1 MKFMDTMKSLY
12 YSEYLHLDKILNAQH
27 PKSAE
32 NGKTAAHEEM
42 LFIIVHQAF
51 ELWFKQ
57 VRHELSSII
66 DSLHKE
72 RIDDNT
78 DEMSM
83 IVQRLYRIIKI
94 INLMNAQF
102 EVLETM
108 KPLNFL
114 DFRKYLYPASG
125 FQSKQFRM
133 VEAMLG
139 LKMHCRHMP
148 DHYKNVCTHAG
159 GFVKD
164 DYEEITACE
173 NDLSVLEGVKNWLSR
188 MPFFHPELWKEY
200 QSKFPGDKLND
211 NIFLSDYFHLYEQT
225 QQELGNDSLKE
236 SRAKVEGKEAE
247 STLTESFKT
256 VFIEKGTELFTPK
269 EMTAALFIQLYGQH
283 PMLHLPFE
291 LLNSLVEIDDLLSL
305 WRYRHYSMVKKMI
318 GSSPGTGGTSGA
330 GYLFGAVQ
338 KNRVFSD
345 LLVLPTFFIEREK
358 LPSLPKKLKDLLEF
372 NHEYSIEDFATEAS
386 RH

>member
-1 MKFMDTMKSLY
+1 MDNKKSLY
-12 YSEYLHLDKILNAQH
+12 YSEYLHLDKILDAQH

-32 NGKTAAHEEM
+32 DGKEAHEEM

-66 DSLHKE
+66 ESLHKD

-78 DEMSM
+78 DEMSV

-148 DHYKNVCTHAG
+148 EHYKNVCTHAG
-159 GFVKD
+159 GFQQTDYD
-164 DYEEITACE
+164 DITACE
-173 NDLSVLEGVKNWLSR
+173 NELSVLEGVKNWLAR
-188 MPFFHPELWKEY
+188 MPFFHPELWTEFE
-200 QSKFPGDKLND
+200 SKFPEKVND
-211 NIFLSDYFHLYEQT
+211 NIFISDYYQLY
-225 QQELGNDSLKE
+225 QQSQLELGNHGLKE
-236 SRAKVEGKEAE
+236 SRAKIEGKE
-247 STLTESFKT
+247 TESPLTDSFRT
-256 VFIEKGTELFTPK
+256 LFIENGSEHFTAR
-269 EMTAALFIQLYGQH
+269 EMSAALFIQLYGQH

-305 WRYRHYSMVKKMI
+305 WRYKHYSMVKKMI

-330 GYLFGAVQ
+330 GYLFGAIQ
-338 KNRVFSD
+338 KNRVFAD
-345 LLVLPTFFIEREK
+345 LLVLPTFFIERDK
-358 LPSLPKKLKDLLEF
+358 LPILPKKLKDLLEF
-372 NHEYSIEDFATEAS
+372 SHEYSIEDFATEPS

>member
-1 MKFMDTMKSLY
+1 MNQDQPLY
-12 YSEYLHLDKILNAQH
+12 YSDYLQLDKILDAQY
-27 PKSAE
+27 PKSAV
-32 NGKTAAHEEM
+32 NGKAGAHEEM

-57 VRHELSSII
+57 VRHELGSII

-78 DEMSM
+78 DEMSI
-83 IVQRLYRIIKI
+83 IVQRLYRVIKI
-94 INLMNAQF
+94 VKLMNDQF

-114 DFRKYLYPASG
+114 DFRGYLYPASG
-125 FQSKQFRM
+125 FQSKQFRI

-139 LKMHCRHMP
+139 LKMQHRHMP

-159 GFVKD
+159 GFNQP
-164 DYEEITACE
+164 DYEEITGYE
-173 NDLSVLEGVKNWLSR
+173 QDLSVLQGVKNWLSR
-188 MPFFHPELWKEY
+188 MPFFHPQLWKEY
-200 QSKFPGDKLND
+200 QAQFPGSITHD
-211 NIFLSDYFHLYEQT
+211 NIFISDYYQLY
-225 QQELGNDSLKE
+225 QQSQQALSAGSLKE
-236 SRAKVEGKEAE
+236 FRDSQEPTNADPTSKD
-247 STLTESFKT
+247 SFRCI
-256 VFIEKGTELFTPK
+256 FMEHGTGTFSAG

-291 LLNSLVEIDDLLSL
+291 LLNSLVELDDLLSM

-318 GSSPGTGGTSGA
+318 GSSPGTGGTTGA
-330 GYLFGAVQ
+330 GYLMGAVQ

-345 LLVLPTFFIEREK
+345 LLLLPTFFIERNR
-358 LPSLPKKLKDLLEF
+358 LPQLPTKLKDLLEF
-372 NHEYSIEDFATEAS
+372 SHEYSIDQLAS
-386 RH
+386 S

>member
-1 MKFMDTMKSLY
+1 MDTKKPLY
-12 YSEYLHLDKILNAQH
+12 YSEYLNLDKLLTSQH
-27 PKSAE
+27 PKSAVA
-32 NGKTAAHEEM
+32 GKAAAHEEM

-78 DEMSM
+78 DEMSV

-114 DFRKYLYPASG
+114 DFRTYLYPASG
-125 FQSKQFRM
+125 FQSKQFRI

-139 LKMHCRHMP
+139 LKMDHRHMP
-148 DHYKNVCTHAG
+148 EHYKNVCTHAG
-159 GFVKD
+159 GFHQE
-164 DYEEITACE
+164 DYEEITASE
-173 NDLSVLEGVKNWLSR
+173 DDLSVLQGVKNWLSR
-188 MPFFHPELWKEY
+188 MPFFHPALWQDYKSRFAETRV
-200 QSKFPGDKLND
+200 SE
-211 NIFLSDYFHLYEQT
+211 NIFLSDYYHLY
-225 QQELGNDSLKE
+225 QQSQRDLGADSLKE
-236 SRAKVEGKEAE
+236 FREKQEEKEGHVASKDSFRA
-247 STLTESFKT
+247 L
-256 VFIEKGTELFTPK
+256 FIEKGTTHFTAK

-318 GSSPGTGGTSGA
+318 GSSPGTGGTEGA
-330 GYLFGAVQ
+330 GYLLGAVQ

-345 LLVLPTFFIEREK
+345 LLILPTFFVERSK
-358 LPSLPKKLKDLLEF
+358 LPVLPKKLKDLLEF
-372 NHEYSIEDFATEAS
+372 NHEYSIEDLVAAP
-386 RH
+386 

>member
-1 MKFMDTMKSLY
+1 MDTKKSLY
-12 YSEYLHLDKILNAQH
+12 YSEYLHLDKILDAQH

-32 NGKTAAHEEM
+32 NGKAAAHEEM
-42 LFIIVHQAF
+42 LFIVVHQAF

-66 DSLHKE
+66 DSLHKD

-78 DEMSM
+78 DEMSV

-139 LKMHCRHMP
+139 LKMNCRHMP

-159 GFVKD
+159 GFQQN

-200 QSKFPGDKLND
+200 QSQFSDKASENVF
-211 NIFLSDYFHLYEQT
+211 ISDYFQFY
-225 QQELGNDSLKE
+225 QQAQKELGNDSLKE

-247 STLTESFKT
+247 HTPTDSFKT
-256 VFIEKGTELFTPK
+256 LFLEKGSEHFTAQ

-291 LLNSLVEIDDLLSL
+291 LLNALVEIDDLLSL

-330 GYLFGAVQ
+330 GYLFGAIQ

-345 LLVLPTFFIEREK
+345 LLVLPTFFIERGK
-358 LPSLPKKLKDLLEF
+358 LPVLPKKLKDLLEF
-372 NHEYSIEDFATEAS
+372 SHEYSIEDFAAEAS